1 MPVRVSNAGTISTNS
16 TQTVSQGATGSVVKD
31 LQNKLNAAGY
41 SVGAADGDFGPHT
54 RAAVL
59 AFQHDHGLTADG
71 VVGPKTWAALRS
83 TAPSAPSRPTA
94 PTAPTA
100 PTGGS
105 TALRQKMLALAQ
117 SQVGT
122 TEASN
127 NNDGAVL
134 KYPRSFGRGSE
145 AYCADFMSWVST
157 NSGKPMNIPYCPNIE
172 AHAKAPGNWKGKNN
186 PQPGDF
192 VLFDWNH
199 DGVADHVGMVKTVN
213 RDGTIG
219 TIEGNTSNPRTG
231 KEGVWERTRAL
242 STVLG
247 FVNP

>member
-1 MPVRVSNAGTISTNS
+1 MPVRVSNVRSSSTSS
-16 TQTVSQGATGSVVKD
+16 TPTLSQGSQGGAVVD
-31 LQNKLNAAGY
+31 LQQKLDAAGFN
-41 SVGAADGDFGPHT
+41 VGAADGDFGPHT
-54 RAAVL
+54 KAAVV
-59 AFQHDHGLTADG
+59 AFQHAHGLTADG
-71 VVGPKTWAALRS
+71 VVGPKTWAALRGA
-83 TAPSAPSRPTA
+83 APSAPARPAA

-105 TALRQKMLALAQ
+105 TPLRQRMLALAQ

-122 TEASN
+122 AEATN

-145 AYCADFMSWVST
+145 AWCADFMSWVST
-157 NSGKPMNIPYCPNIE
+157 NSGKPMNIPYCPNVE
-172 AHAKAPGNWKGKNN
+172 AHAKATGNWKGKNN

-199 DGVADHVGMVKTVN
+199 DGVADHIGMVKTVN

-231 KEGVWERTRAL
+231 KEGVWERTRTM